1 MDGAEHIHRSLVN
14 PFQRKHALLY
24 FSACH
29 LSLLEL
35 GCGDFSGHSSPI
47 RTDSPTSPEPKLTE
61 RREECWARVIV
72 VRVDVVSLVLQPLNQ
87 LEHNSMGD
95 TTAFVK

>member
-1 MDGAEHIHRSLVN
+1 MDGAEHIHRSLVY
-14 PFQRKHALLY
+14 PFQRKHALLH

-29 LSLLEL
+29 LSLLQL
-35 GCGDFSGHSSPI
+35 GSSDFNGHSPPI
-47 RTDSPTSPEPKLTE
+47 HTDSPTSPEPKLAE
-61 RREECWARVIV
+61 RREESWARVVV

-95 TTAFVK
+95 TTAFIK